1 MTSLPLDKL
10 QKQQVGTIHKLRG
23 SRALRQR
30 LAAIGIL
37 KGLPVSLKASTPW
50 KGPRVY
56 RIGQHQF
63 CLRPAEAS
71 QIEVV
76 LEDVAHCG

>member
-1 MTSLPLDKL
+1 MTALPLNEL
-10 QKQQVGTIHKLRG
+10 QHQQVATIYQLKG

-37 KGLPVSLKASTPW
+37 KGQPVSVKASTPW
-50 KGPRVY
+50 NGPRVY

-63 CLRPAEAS
+63 CLRPAEAC

-76 LEDVAHCG
+76 LADVAHCG